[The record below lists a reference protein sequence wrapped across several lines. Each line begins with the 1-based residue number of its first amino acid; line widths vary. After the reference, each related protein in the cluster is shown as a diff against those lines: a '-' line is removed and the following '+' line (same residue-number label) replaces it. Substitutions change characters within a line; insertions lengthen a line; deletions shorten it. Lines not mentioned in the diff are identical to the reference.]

1 MSNTE
6 SSMSDRLRKIITSL
20 EGDSGLTLGAINVD
34 VQSSDIKPL
43 WSMKPRLSEDDA
55 LAVIGPRVLG
65 NDWERPEFKPLLQ
78 YVLYSVPEEAWTTD
92 LFGAID
98 IRPFISQLRTFEE
111 NGGELPMTVVMGPAG
126 TSVTVSPSMLLK
138 ERAGAEDKATKEAED
153 LADDGTS
160 NAAKFPY
167 SPNAAGLSPTAR
179 SAQITTK
186 LAQNPGMSPEEAL
199 GAGPEETGQVVSRA
213 EIMRAFD
220 ISGSNNPLAL
230 FDVLEQY
237 RSEGAVVPDTILMGT
252 GGQGEQ
258 AGPAVNPMSLEEAM
272 TYLRNSN
279 LAPAQVRA
287 LQERLIKSGYM
298 DRIEGAYSWGD
309 ITDPVTTRAY
319 QSMVLDMY
327 RNNTSLDETLRQ
339 KAIQRAES
347 MPSMRGE
354 MWNAT
359 LDQIA
364 QNMIGRNLLATERAQ
379 LTATLNQM
387 RAMSQVAPGSQF
399 GVEETDIQS
408 ALVSQLPEE
417 VRSVGGADALYRQD
431 QMLKSRWF

>member
-6 SSMSDRLRKIITSL
+6 SSTSDRLRKIITSL
-20 EGDSGLTLGAINVD
+20 EGDSGLTLGVVNVD
-34 VQSSDIKPL
+34 LNGTDLRPS
-43 WSMKPRLSEDDA
+43 WTMKPKISEEEA
-55 LAVIGPRVLG
+55 LKILGPRILG
-65 NDWERPEFKPLLQ
+65 ESEWSYEAFRPLLQ
-78 YVLYSVPEEAWTTD
+78 YVLYSMPEDKWSSD
-92 LFGAID
+92 LMKNID
-98 IRPFISQLRTFEE
+98 VRPFLDQLSRFVDAGGSLPTVKVGVGPGRRTLDPTEFIR
-111 NGGELPMTVVMGPAG
+111 TQQ
-126 TSVTVSPSMLLK
+126 
-138 ERAGAEDKATKEAED
+138 GAHEAAAKAAEAQFN
-153 LADDGTS
+153 DGTS
-160 NAAKFPY
+160 QTVSFQY
-167 SPNAAGLSPTAR
+167 SPDAAGLSPEARTAV
-179 SAQITTK
+179 AQ
-186 LAQNPGMSPEEAL
+186 ARFASNPNLTPEEAL
-199 GAGPEETGQVVSRA
+199 GGGPEETGQVVSRA

-237 RSEGAVVPDTILMGT
+237 RSEGAVVPDTIQMGT

-272 TYLRNSN
+272 TYLRSSN
-279 LAPAQVRA
+279 LTPAQVRA